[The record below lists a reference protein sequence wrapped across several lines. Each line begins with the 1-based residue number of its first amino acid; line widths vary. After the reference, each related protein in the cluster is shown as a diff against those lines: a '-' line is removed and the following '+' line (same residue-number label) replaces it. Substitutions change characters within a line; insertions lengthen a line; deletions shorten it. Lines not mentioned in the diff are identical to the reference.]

1 MVKTCGKALLGLCAA
16 AAVLALL
23 IHWITPATILHYR
36 EDLLFYLHAT
46 PTRACAMFRRR

>member
-23 IHWITPATILHYR
+23 VHWITPATILHYR
-36 EDLLFYLHAT
+36 EDLLFYLQAHLVLV
-46 PTRACAMFRRR
+46 FSS